1 MTRSIL
7 LLSLL
12 AVGPLTAQ
20 STNGI
25 RKRDLAL
32 SRAVQ
37 HDGLRRALASALT
50 DDAVLVYAG
59 APVVVGRVKAMA
71 LLEAQPVLDSLTVA
85 WAPTEAWLSEAGD
98 FAITIGTGTVTRN
111 PIQPSRGMT
120 YIAGW
125 RLDGGRW
132 RVSGLVL
139 VGVGRQGLA
148 VLPQGSGPNELPG
161 LTPGGV
167 TAGMA
172 QADLDFSALAGQA
185 GAGEAFRVFAA
196 PDAVTYGGRG
206 VARRGPDA
214 IAAAIGGGPPSDWKW
229 YPVAARSSAAGDLGF
244 TVGQATIRARDG
256 SDVTLS
262 KYLTAWKRQ
271 PDGKHRY
278 VSDGGNNRPA
288 P

>member
-1 MTRSIL
+1 ML
-7 LLSLL
+7 LLSFL
-12 AVGPLTAQ
+12 AAGALVAQ
-20 STNGI
+20 STDGI

-32 SRAVQ
+32 SRAVEY
-37 HDGLRRALASALT
+37 DGLRRALATALT

-59 APVVVGRVKAMA
+59 TPVVVGRAKVIA
-71 LLEAQPVLDSLTVA
+71 LLSAQPVLDSLTVV
-85 WAPTEAWLSEAGD
+85 WAPKDAWLSEAGD
-98 FAITIGTGTVTRN
+98 FAITVGTGTVTQD
-111 PIQPSRGMT
+111 PAKPGHGMT

-125 RLDGGRW
+125 RRDGRRW
-132 RVSGLVL
+132 LVAGLLL
-139 VGVGRQGLA
+139 VGVGSPGKA

-161 LTPGGV
+161 VTPGGV

-206 VARRGPDA
+206 AARRGPDA
-214 IAAAIGGGPPSDWKW
+214 ISAAIGSGPPADWKW

-256 SDVTLS
+256 SNITLS
-262 KYLTAWKRQ
+262 KYLTAWARQ
-271 PDGKHRY
+271 PDGKYRY
-278 VSDGGNNRPA
+278 VSDGGNERPA